1 MVLECRAESVFF
13 SIHLHCVGLLLS
25 PLLMSFLWL
34 SLYFCCL
41 WIFLPH
47 MCFWNCLWETSGRP
61 ISRWS
66 WFLSGYRC
74 VFRIHVG
81 RSRCQPAVRDLARCC
96 SSLRYCVW
104 SVSAI
109 LDICDALL
117 IVSLSCQYIFCRV
130 WYQYSRAWSLPKCCW
145 HLISGCFHLSV
156 TEMKKGQHTVLFC
169 FHP

>member
-1 MVLECRAESVFF
+1 MFLECRAESVFF

-81 RSRCQPAVRDLARCC
+81 RSRCQPAVKRSGTL
-96 SSLRYCVW
+96 LLLTHYCVW

-156 TEMKKGQHTVLFC
+156 TEMKKGPHTVLFC

>member
-1 MVLECRAESVFF
+1 MLSQKLAIKCLKMVLECRAESVFF

-61 ISRWS
+61 ISRCS

-81 RSRCQPAVRDLARCC
+81 RSRCQPAVKRSGTLLLLTTLLCLECVSHSRYLWCLAD
-96 SSLRYCVW
+96 CVPLLPIHFLQGVI
-104 SVSAI
+104 SVQQS
-109 LDICDALL
+109 
-117 IVSLSCQYIFCRV
+117 
-130 WYQYSRAWSLPKCCW
+130 
-145 HLISGCFHLSV
+145 LISA
-156 TEMKKGQHTVLFC
+156 QVLLTFD
-169 FHP
+169 